1 MKKLFFI
8 ALGFFVLTL
17 AHAENDKAFF
27 WKVST
32 VEGDS
37 DAATVYL
44 IGSIHFADKSFYPLR
59 KEIEQA
65 FDQSDYL
72 VVELDINKV
81 KPEVY
86 SEILLEKG
94 TYKDGK
100 TVEDVLTKET
110 LAQLRKRLTRLN
122 VNYDAVKNYKPGILV
137 LTLSAIQVTQMGFQP
152 ELGIDAHFLNKAG
165 QQADKQIVELETLAQ
180 QLNVFIDIPD
190 SELLLKESLYSLD
203 ESEELMA
210 DMIQLWK
217 QGDEAKMNKLL
228 FEDSL
233 DDFPEFNKIYHSL
246 FYARNNKMTSKI
258 VDMLKQRGVYFVVV
272 GSGHLIGEKGIVNLL
287 KEKGYTVERL

>member
-17 AHAENDKAFF
+17 SHAENDKAFF

-165 QQADKQIVELETLAQ
+165 QQADKQIVELETLTQ

-233 DDFPEFNKIYHSL
+233 DDFPEFNKIYDSL

-287 KEKGYTVERL
+287 KEKGYTAERL

>member
-8 ALGFFVLTL
+8 ALSFFVLTL

-37 DAATVYL
+37 DAATIYL

-81 KPEVY
+81 KPETY
-86 SEILLEKG
+86 NEILLEKG
-94 TYKDGK
+94 IYKDGK

-122 VNYDAVKNYKPGILV
+122 VNYDSVKNYKPGILV

-152 ELGIDAHFLNKAG
+152 ELGIDAHFLNKAA
-165 QQADKQIVELETLAQ
+165 QQADKQIIELETLAQ
-180 QLNVFIDIPD
+180 QLNLFIDIPD

-210 DMIQLWK
+210 DMTQLWK

-233 DDFPEFNKIYHSL
+233 DDFPEFNKIYDSL

-287 KEKGYTVERL
+287 KEKGYTVVRL

>member
-1 MKKLFFI
+1 MKKLLVIVLSFF
-8 ALGFFVLTL
+8 ALTL
-17 AHAENDKAFF
+17 THAENDKAFF

-44 IGSIHFADKSFYPLR
+44 MGSIHFADKSFYPLR
-59 KEIEQA
+59 KEIVQA

-81 KPEVY
+81 K
-86 SEILLEKG
+86 SEAYNNILLKKG
-94 TYKDGK
+94 IYKDGK

-110 LAQLRKRLTRLN
+110 LSQLRERLTKLN
-122 VNYDAVKNYKPGILV
+122 VSYDAVKNYKPGMLV

-152 ELGIDAHFLNKAG
+152 DLGIDAYFLNKAA
-165 QQADKQIVELETLAQ
+165 QQTGKQIIELETLAQ
-180 QLNVFIDIPD
+180 QLDLFIDIPD

-203 ESEELMA
+203 ESEVLMA
-210 DMIQLWK
+210 DMVRLWK
-217 QGDEAKMNKLL
+217 QGDETKMNTLL

-233 DDFPEFNKIYHSL
+233 DDFPEFNKIYDSL

-258 VDMLKQRGVYFVVV
+258 NDMLKQQGSYFVVV
-272 GSGHLIGEKGIVNLL
+272 GSGHLIGEKGIVNAL
-287 KEKGYTVERL
+287 KEKGYDVERR

>member
-8 ALGFFVLTL
+8 ALSFFVLTL
-17 AHAENDKAFF
+17 AQAENDKAFF

-37 DAATVYL
+37 DAATIYL

-81 KPEVY
+81 KPETY
-86 SEILLEKG
+86 NEILLEKG
-94 TYKDGK
+94 IYKDGK

-122 VNYDAVKNYKPGILV
+122 VNYDSVKNYKPGILV

-152 ELGIDAHFLNKAG
+152 ELGIDAHFLNKAA
-165 QQADKQIVELETLAQ
+165 QQADKQIIELETLAQ
-180 QLNVFIDIPD
+180 QLNLFIDIPD

-210 DMIQLWK
+210 DMTQLWK

-233 DDFPEFNKIYHSL
+233 DDFPEFNKIYDSL

-287 KEKGYTVERL
+287 KEKGYTVVRL

>member
-1 MKKLFFI
+1 MKKLLVIVLSFF
-8 ALGFFVLTL
+8 ALTL
-17 AHAENDKAFF
+17 THAENDKAFF

-44 IGSIHFADKSFYPLR
+44 MGSIHFADKSFYPLR
-59 KEIEQA
+59 KEIVQA

-81 KPEVY
+81 KPETY
-86 SEILLEKG
+86 NNILLEKG
-94 TYKDGK
+94 IYKDGK

-110 LAQLRKRLTRLN
+110 LSQLRERLTKLN
-122 VNYDAVKNYKPGILV
+122 VSYDAVKNYKPGMLV

-152 ELGIDAHFLNKAG
+152 DLGIDAYFLNKAA
-165 QQADKQIVELETLAQ
+165 QQTGKQIIELETLAQ
-180 QLNVFIDIPD
+180 QLDLFIDIPD

-203 ESEELMA
+203 ESEVLMA
-210 DMIQLWK
+210 DMVRLWK
-217 QGDEAKMNKLL
+217 QGDETKMNTLL

-233 DDFPEFNKIYHSL
+233 DDFPEFNKIYDSL

-258 VDMLKQRGVYFVVV
+258 NDMLKQQGSYFVVV
-272 GSGHLIGEKGIVNLL
+272 GSGHLIGEKGIVNAL
-287 KEKGYTVERL
+287 KEKGYDVERR

>member
-1 MKKLFFI
+1 MKKLLVIVLSFF
-8 ALGFFVLTL
+8 ALTVT
-17 AHAENDKAFF
+17 HAENDKAFF

-44 IGSIHFADKSFYPLR
+44 MGSIHFADKSFYPLR
-59 KEIEQA
+59 KEIVQA

-81 KPEVY
+81 KPETY
-86 SEILLEKG
+86 NNILLKKG
-94 TYKDGK
+94 IYKDGK

-110 LAQLRKRLTRLN
+110 LSQLRERLTKLN
-122 VNYDAVKNYKPGILV
+122 VSYDAVKNYKPGMLV

-152 ELGIDAHFLNKAG
+152 DLGIDAYFLNKAA
-165 QQADKQIVELETLAQ
+165 QQTGKQIIELETLAQ
-180 QLNVFIDIPD
+180 QLDLFIDIPD

-203 ESEELMA
+203 ESEVLMA
-210 DMIQLWK
+210 DMVRLWK
-217 QGDEAKMNKLL
+217 QGDETKMNTLL

-233 DDFPEFNKIYHSL
+233 DDFPEFNKIYDSL
-246 FYARNNKMTSKI
+246 FYARNNKMTVKI
-258 VDMLKQRGVYFVVV
+258 NDMLKQQGSYFVVV
-272 GSGHLIGEKGIVNLL
+272 GSGHLIGEKGIVNAL
-287 KEKGYTVERL
+287 KEKGYDVERR

>member
-1 MKKLFFI
+1 MKKLLVIVLSFF
-8 ALGFFVLTL
+8 ALTL
-17 AHAENDKAFF
+17 THAENDKAFF

-44 IGSIHFADKSFYPLR
+44 MGSIHFADKSFYPLR
-59 KEIEQA
+59 KEIVQA

-81 KPEVY
+81 K
-86 SEILLEKG
+86 SETYNNILLKKG
-94 TYKDGK
+94 IYKDGK

-110 LAQLRKRLTRLN
+110 LSQLRERLTKLN
-122 VNYDAVKNYKPGILV
+122 VSYDAVKNYKPGMLV

-152 ELGIDAHFLNKAG
+152 DLGIDAYFLNKAA
-165 QQADKQIVELETLAQ
+165 QQTGKQIIELETLAQ
-180 QLNVFIDIPD
+180 QLDLFIDIPD

-203 ESEELMA
+203 ESEVLMA
-210 DMIQLWK
+210 DMVRLWK
-217 QGDEAKMNKLL
+217 QGDETKMNTLL

-233 DDFPEFNKIYHSL
+233 DDFPEFNKIYDSL

-258 VDMLKQRGVYFVVV
+258 NDMLKQQGSYFVVV
-272 GSGHLIGEKGIVNLL
+272 GSGHLIGEKGIVNAL
-287 KEKGYTVERL
+287 KEKGYDVERR